1 MNEPVI
7 HRKKRIEVFN
17 DRVVVAAPAAASKPV
32 KVKKPKPEK
41 VKKIKTPPPPPRVRG
56 PAPVPHPDGTREERV
71 KKFLHTLKQDFLV
84 FQQVVPLKI
93 LIHKDLV
100 ERYPQIAKHIICGA
114 LHVHCQDVAYLRI
127 LVAGVHRYDLDG
139 NPVDVVTEEHDAN
152 ARSRLRLQ
160 LKKLIKP
167 K

>member
-17 DRVVVAAPAAASKPV
+17 DRKVAAVPAVVKPV

-41 VKKIKTPPPPPRVRG
+41 VKKVKTPPPPPRVRG

-71 KKFLHTLKQDFLV
+71 KKFLHILKQDCVV
-84 FQQVVPLKI
+84 FQQFVPLKI
-93 LIHKDLV
+93 WIHKDLAV
-100 ERYPQIAKHIICGA
+100 RYPQIAKHVICGV
-114 LHVHCQDVAYLRI
+114 LHVHCQDVAYLRT
-127 LVAGVHRYDLDG
+127 LVAGVNRCDLDG

-152 ARSRLRLQ
+152 AKSRLRLQ

-167 K
+167 R